1 MLETVASAT
10 PFLAQV
16 IFTGS
21 PGVGR
26 LVARTA
32 AVTLTPCVLEL
43 GGKDAAIL
51 CEDADLSAALPMV
64 LRGTFQVGAQ
74 RACLLSL
81 EGARCCTDCAVPAHP
96 APQNS
101 GQNCVGIGGAA

>member
-1 MLETVASAT
+1 M
-10 PFLAQV
+10 

-32 AVTLTPCVLEL
+32 AATLTPCVLEL

-51 CEDADLSAALPMV
+51 CEDADLPAALPMV
-64 LRGTFQVGAQ
+64 LRGTFQVGWVRIA
-74 RACLLSL
+74 L
-81 EGARCCTDCAVPAHP
+81 PA
-96 APQNS
+96 AS
-101 GQNCVGIGGAA
+101 